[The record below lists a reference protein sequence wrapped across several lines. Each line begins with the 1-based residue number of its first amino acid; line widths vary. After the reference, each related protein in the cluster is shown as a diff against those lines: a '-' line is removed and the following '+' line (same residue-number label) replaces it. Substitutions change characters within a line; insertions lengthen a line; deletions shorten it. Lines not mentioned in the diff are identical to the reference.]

1 MVLLLGFNES
11 LPGKGISLSTKSL
24 QMDNHP
30 ILSFPR
36 KTLVVGKVY
45 ILGQIHPPIPDEIH
59 PPVPD

>member
-1 MVLLLGFNES
+1 MVLLLGFNVT
-11 LPGKGISLSTKSL
+11 LPGIGITFGIESL

-59 PPVPD
+59 PPVPG